1 MMKKKTLTA
10 WLLALGMTVALTG
23 CGGQS
28 AATSPSPEAAPT
40 APANPTIRLST
51 TTSVNDSGLLGA
63 LQPAFEADTGYKLE
77 ITSKGSGAAI
87 ALGESG
93 DADCLLVHSPA
104 AEEEFVQEGYG
115 VERIPFM
122 YNYFVIV
129 GPKDDPA
136 GVAQCQQASEAFKAI
151 AQAQV
156 DFISRGDESGTHKKE
171 LEIWETAG
179 IDPEKESYYISTG
192 LGMGDCLT
200 QANERKGYVL
210 TDKATYLSM
219 KDNLPELQILL
230 ERSDEMMNTY
240 SLIEVNKEK
249 NANVNNEG
257 AEAFIAW
264 MTSDKGKQMIAEYG
278 QEEYGESLFFLLEEA
293 N

>member
-278 QEEYGESLFFLLEEA
+278 QETYGESLFFLLEEA

>member
-136 GVAQCQQASEAFKAI
+136 GVAQCQQASEVFKAI

-278 QEEYGESLFFLLEEA
+278 QEAYGESLFFLLEEA

>member
-10 WLLALGMTVALTG
+10 LLLALSMTMALTG
-23 CGGQS
+23 CGGG
-28 AATSPSPEAAPT
+28 EAKSTPTPQTT

-51 TTSVNDSGLLGA
+51 TTSVNDSGLLGV
-63 LQPAFEADTGYKLE
+63 LQPEFEKDTGYKLE

-87 ALGESG
+87 KLGETG

-104 AEEEFVQEGYG
+104 AEKEFVEAGYG
-115 VERIPFM
+115 VERVSFM

-129 GPKDDPA
+129 GPTDDPA
-136 GVAQCQQASEAFKAI
+136 KVADCKEASEAFKAI
-151 AQAQV
+151 ANAKV

-171 LEIWETAG
+171 LDIWKTAE
-179 IDPEKESYYISTG
+179 IDPTKESYYVSTG

-219 KDNLPELQILL
+219 KDKLPELKILL
-230 ERSDEMMNTY
+230 EKSDEMKNTY
-240 SLIEVNKEK
+240 SMIEVNKEK
-249 NANVNNEG
+249 NANVNYEG
-257 AEAFIAW
+257 AQAFIQW
-264 MTSDKGKQMIAEYG
+264 MNSDKGKQMIAEYG
-278 QEEYGESLFFLLEEA
+278 KEQYGENLFFLLEEA
-293 N
+293 K